1 MVNILEYQ
9 VHSSKILDVGENN
22 SRENTK
28 AVILRERE
36 ASQSNGCDFLGKLI
50 DEIITGISGRQNE

>member
-1 MVNILEYQ
+1 MVNVLEYQ

-36 ASQSNGCDFLGKLI
+36 ASQSNGYDFLGKLI
-50 DEIITGISGRQNE
+50 DEIIIGISGSQNE